1 MQMIAEVKP
10 HVLLLDLHMP
20 QKQEFPASL
29 VKSQLNSVKYTLA
42 ISFGNDEEARS
53 LAAPSFCS
61 TK

>member
-1 MQMIAEVKP
+1 
-10 HVLLLDLHMP
+10 MP